1 MADPTIVQCP
11 ADVWTL
17 VTSNVTAGRIH
28 KLDSRPNSYLQTYR
42 MTGNPAPVNVEEGA
56 VTMVIENS
64 DTIESAAPIDVYI
77 MARGRDGRVRV
88 DV

>member
-1 MADPTIVQCP
+1 MADSVIVQCP

-17 VTSNVTAGRIH
+17 VASNVTAGRLH
-28 KLDSRPNSYLQTYR
+28 KLDSRPNSYIQTYR
-42 MTGNPAPVNVEEGA
+42 MTGNPAPVNIGEGA